1 VPPIVPPIGLGCCKH
16 LFWLTEDKTH
26 TLVLW
31 LCLRQRK
38 DLEERQFEKILE
50 LEWVQDGL
58 LSWPCQMLPTHS
70 MTITL
75 FKELEKDSRIAS
87 NYEHTKTPN
96 LIAFSF
102 GHKSETVMSATTL
115 RSECPQSCCN
125 HMRPNFD
132 VTPNLKKSTSFH
144 YIHVLLSVKL
154 LPVGTNPLCTALW
167 NMIH

>member
-1 VPPIVPPIGLGCCKH
+1 MRRCKMSINSAPAHSSTWFSSKNPAPLCHLLDLDVVSTCSDSQRTRLTH
-16 LFWLTEDKTH
+16 LFSDYASDK
-26 TLVLW
+26 
-31 LCLRQRK
+31 RK

-75 FKELEKDSRIAS
+75 FKELEKASRIAS

-102 GHKSETVMSATTL
+102 GHKFWNHDVSYNTKIRMSSIMLQPYEAKL
-115 RSECPQSCCN
+115 WCYS
-125 HMRPNFD
+125 
-132 VTPNLKKSTSFH
+132 KS
-144 YIHVLLSVKL
+144 
-154 LPVGTNPLCTALW
+154 
-167 NMIH
+167 